1 MLKHAVTELF
11 EQQAAEDPPPT
22 RASVI
27 AAARRGRGRRRRR
40 QAAIAASPVLAAGAV
55 LAIALAGIIPTGAY
69 HAHAAPTAPAAFAA
83 EAPRLFN
90 PLRSYASPGWL
101 PGGQSVSHFVAGF
114 SGLEDQ
120 YAGPGGVGL
129 TVYARGVCRLSSR
142 SFTCGWPHDPAAP
155 ALILPQ
161 TDIGRRTGDVS
172 GRAAYWAFRS
182 GPTLGT
188 LSWQYAAG
196 GWARVQA
203 PALPD
208 ALRMAHSVRFG
219 TAAGPLAAFPFQLNG
234 VPADWRVNSVFTQ
247 VDHGVRYA
255 VSFSVTAGPVDTI
268 LGLIA
273 PPRQVVTF
281 QTGPE
286 YGTSCESYFR
296 HASYRQQIIDGN
308 ETFVL
313 LRPQAW
319 DSGAESGLCTVADGV
334 LASVITD
341 GQSALAATEL
351 LAHHMR
357 FLGPD
362 PANWTT
368 RPIG

>member
-1 MLKHAVTELF
+1 M
-11 EQQAAEDPPPT
+11 
-22 RASVI
+22 
-27 AAARRGRGRRRRR
+27 
-40 QAAIAASPVLAAGAV
+40 
-55 LAIALAGIIPTGAY
+55 
-69 HAHAAPTAPAAFAA
+69 
-83 EAPRLFN
+83 
-90 PLRSYASPGWL
+90 
-101 PGGQSVSHFVAGF
+101 
-114 SGLEDQ
+114 
-120 YAGPGGVGL
+120 
-129 TVYARGVCRLSSR
+129 CRLSSR
-142 SFTCGWPHDPAAP
+142 SFGCGWPRDPAAP
-155 ALILPQ
+155 QLILPR
-161 TDIGRRTGDVS
+161 TDIGRRTGDLS
-172 GRAAYWAFRS
+172 ERAAYWAFRS

-188 LSWQYAAG
+188 LTWQYAAG
-196 GWARVQA
+196 GWAQVSA
-203 PALPD
+203 PGLQD

-219 TAAGPLAAFPFQLNG
+219 KAAGPLAAFPFRVTG
-234 VPADWRVNSVFTQ
+234 VPADWRVNAVITH

-255 VSFSVTAGPVDTI
+255 FSFSVTVGPVDTTV
-268 LGLIA
+268 GLA

-319 DSGAESGLCTVADGV
+319 DSGAVSGLCTVADGV

-341 GQSALAATEL
+341 GQSALAATDL

>member
-1 MLKHAVTELF
+1 MLEDAVTELF
-11 EQQAAEDPPPT
+11 EQQAAESPPPT

-27 AAARRGRGRRRRR
+27 EAARRGRSRRRRR

-55 LAIALAGIIPTGAY
+55 LAIALGGIIPTGAY
-69 HAHAAPTAPAAFAA
+69 PPNAAPTVPAASAA
-83 EAPRLFN
+83 QAPRLFS
-90 PLRSYASPGWL
+90 PLRPYASPGWL
-101 PGGQSVSHFVAGF
+101 PGGQSVSRFVAGF
-114 SGLEDQ
+114 SRLEDQ

-142 SFTCGWPHDPAAP
+142 SFTCGWPHDPVAP
-155 ALILPQ
+155 GLTLPR
-161 TDIGRRTGDVS
+161 TDIGRRTGDLS
-172 GRAAYWAFRS
+172 GRAAYWAFPQ
-182 GPTLGT
+182 GNGIGVLT
-188 LSWQYAAG
+188 WQYAAG

-203 PALPD
+203 RALQY
-208 ALRMAHSVRFG
+208 ALRMARSVRFG
-219 TAAGPLAAFPFQLNG
+219 TAAGLSAAFPFQLTG

-255 VSFSVTAGPVDTI
+255 FSFSVTAGPVNTI
-268 LGLIA
+268 LGVIA
-273 PPRQVVTF
+273 PPRQVVMV

-296 HASYRQQIIDGN
+296 HASYRRQIIDGN

-319 DSGAESGLCTVADGV
+319 DSGAESGICTVGDGV

-341 GQSALAATEL
+341 GQSALTAADL

-362 PANWTT
+362 PADWTT